1 MENKR
6 QRYTT
11 YFDRDTLMALRRF
24 STEKRLPIYSV
35 IEAALKKCI
44 PKKYWKAPG
53 E

>member
-1 MENKR
+1 MENKM
-6 QRYTT
+6 QKNTT
-11 YFDRDTLMALRRF
+11 YFAKDTLMALSRF
-24 STEKRLPIYSV
+24 AVEKQSPIYSV